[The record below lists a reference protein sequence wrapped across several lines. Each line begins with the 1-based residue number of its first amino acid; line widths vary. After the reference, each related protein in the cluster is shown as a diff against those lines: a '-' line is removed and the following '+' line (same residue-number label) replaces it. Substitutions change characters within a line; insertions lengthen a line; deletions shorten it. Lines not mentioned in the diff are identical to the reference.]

1 MRSIIK
7 CLSLLFLI
15 ASLYILYLTYFYK
28 EPNEINK
35 KLDNIFLETTSN
47 LMIIAHPDD
56 ESLWGG
62 VHLLKDNYFVVCV
75 TCGVSEERKLEF
87 EEAMKYT
94 DDKYISL
101 NYPDKTNGE
110 RDNWIKYY
118 DDIKYDLEGI
128 INYKDWDKIVT
139 HNPDGE
145 YGHIHHELLNKMV
158 TSIVMDKSKL
168 YYFNYYYTN
177 DKLDKLNYC
186 LNGLNDNELSE
197 KKELLKLYP
206 SQATII
212 NNHSLASK
220 YEKFINYYNWR

>member
-1 MRSIIK
+1 
-7 CLSLLFLI
+7 
-15 ASLYILYLTYFYK
+15 LTYFYK

-110 RDNWIKYY
+110 RNNWIKYY

-145 YGHIHHELLNKMV
+145 YGHIHHMLVSK
-158 TSIVMDKSKL
+158 IVSNNVDKDKL
-168 YYFNYYYTN
+168 YYFNKYYNNEELKKLKNTDGLSDKDFY
-177 DKLDKLNYC
+177 DKLSLLTNY
-186 LNGLNDNELSE
+186 S
-197 KKELLKLYP
+197 
-206 SQATII
+206 SQKDII
-212 NNHSLASK
+212 NNHLK
-220 YEKFINYYNWR
+220 NIRFEKFISYKDWK